1 MNIHLDAALRHRPLL
16 RGRLLCLFKAPARLS
31 NDPLTRR
38 LCHARRYIWHLRITN
53 LDRLRRQVP
62 TVTRERP
69 RSPDIQASLKDSRPH
84 ARQQVHEHQ
93 RFSKKFTSRI
103 LRQSRRD
110 REFRKRSEERRVG
123 KEDKEEEATEE
134 ETK

>member
-1 MNIHLDAALRHRPLL
+1 
-16 RGRLLCLFKAPARLS
+16 
-31 NDPLTRR
+31 
-38 LCHARRYIWHLRITN
+38 
-53 LDRLRRQVP
+53 DRLRRQVP

-110 REFRKRSEERRVG
+110 REFRKLEIVEVKASHRGKQIPAPLPIVETRKRPVSARGTTRRPAVSPG
-123 KEDKEEEATEE
+123 ITPRHRRNIHL
-134 ETK
+134 